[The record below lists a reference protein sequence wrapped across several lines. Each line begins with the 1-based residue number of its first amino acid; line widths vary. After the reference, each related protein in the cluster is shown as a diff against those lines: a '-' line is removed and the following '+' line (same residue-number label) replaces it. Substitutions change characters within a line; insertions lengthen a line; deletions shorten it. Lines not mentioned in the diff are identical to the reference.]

1 MQKESPL
8 RSDSFNQMLKKVQ
21 DERMIIKFG
30 HSENTC
36 APPHTHTQSKW
47 KTNFRKRAMISEY
60 GTQKKRSEG

>member
-30 HSENTC
+30 HIENTC
-36 APPHTHTQSKW
+36 AHTHTHSKW

>member
-30 HSENTC
+30 HIENTC
-36 APPHTHTQSKW
+36 AHTHTHTASGKL
-47 KTNFRKRAMISEY
+47 ISEKE
-60 GTQKKRSEG
+60 Q

>member
-30 HSENTC
+30 HIENTC
-36 APPHTHTQSKW
+36 AHTHTQQVE
-47 KTNFRKRAMISEY
+47 N
-60 GTQKKRSEG
+60 